1 MVDDDGP
8 SPGRRLNAKIIA
20 ERIGVSRSTVSRAFD
35 PGSRISP
42 QKRRQILRL
51 ANELGYRPTTA
62 GRLAMRENP
71 SLIAIVVR
79 DITNPVRAT
88 IMTRLIRELERR
100 RILPLVFQ
108 VPDAAAAR
116 TKAEAILGY
125 LPKVLVTAGFMP
137 PSSLI
142 TLCSQ
147 RGIPV
152 LVVNRGRVQGLAA
165 SYVTSD
171 HFNGGL
177 IAGQEL
183 LRLGAQRIGL
193 VLGYGATAGEER
205 VRGFLTAL
213 DNAGAAVSAAFE
225 GDHSYNSGVQAAHA
239 MLANANAKAPDA
251 VFCSNDMMA
260 LGFLDTA
267 RDVFG
272 NRVPEDIQIIGYDDI
287 EMANWG
293 AYRLTTVAQ
302 DMEAVILASVRGIS
316 IILEHPERA
325 INRVVPV
332 RLVSR
337 QTTRTASPEPPTA
350 LRNVPDAP

>member
-1 MVDDDGP
+1 MVDDDSP
-8 SPGRRLNAKIIA
+8 SPGRRLNAKAIA
-20 ERIGVSRSTVSRAFD
+20 DRIGVSRSTVSRAFD

-62 GRLAMRENP
+62 GRLAMRESP

-88 IMTRLIRELERR
+88 LMTRLIRDLERR

-108 VPDAAAAR
+108 VPDATAAR

-205 VRGFLTAL
+205 VRGFLAAL

-225 GDHSYNSGVQAAHA
+225 GDHSYNSGVQAAYA
-239 MLANANAKAPDA
+239 MLANAKTPDA

-302 DMEAVILASVRGIS
+302 DMEAVIRASVRGIS

-337 QTTRTASPEPPTA
+337 RTTRTSPPRSPTA
-350 LRNVPDAP
+350 LRTVPDAP

>member
-1 MVDDDGP
+1 MNDGDKP
-8 SPGRRLNAKIIA
+8 SPGRRLNAQDIA

-51 ANELGYRPTTA
+51 ANEVGYRPTTA
-62 GRLAMRENP
+62 GRLAMKENP
-71 SLIAIVVR
+71 SLVAVVVR
-79 DITNPVRAT
+79 DITNPIRAA
-88 IMTRLIRELERR
+88 IVTRLIRELQRR
-100 RILPLVFQ
+100 RILPLIFQ
-108 VPDAAAAR
+108 VPDATAAR
-116 TKAEAILGY
+116 AKVEAILGY

-142 TLCSQ
+142 TLCSE

-152 LVVNRGRVQGLAA
+152 LVINRGRVRGLAA

-171 HFNGGL
+171 HFTGGQ

-183 LRLGAQRIGL
+183 LRLGAQRIGV
-193 VLGYGATAGEER
+193 VLGHGATNAGEER

-213 DNAGAAVSAAFE
+213 EDAGVTASGAFE
-225 GDHSYNSGVQAAHA
+225 GDHSYDSGVKAGHA
-239 MLANANAKAPDA
+239 MLATAKPPDA

-267 RDVFG
+267 RGDFAR
-272 NRVPEDIQIIGYDDI
+272 RVPEDIQIIGYDDI

-302 DMEAVILASVRGIS
+302 DMEAVILASVQGITTL
-316 IILEHPERA
+316 LEAPERA
-325 INRVVPV
+325 ITKVVPV
-332 RLVSR
+332 RLLSR
-337 QTTRTASPEPPTA
+337 QTTRPTPPKPEDA
-350 LRNVPDAP
+350 LQDGADVR